1 MPSEHIQVLQQRTLP
16 QVLFHPNTK
25 SFDVPDVIAAPL
37 LHLAPLQSVGV
48 KQALRPVNAL
58 KQPREAIRVLRA
70 FNTRFD
76 ELDELMVEIYVQL
89 EFKDLLLPPS
99 EGDMQAAAKCGPIVI
114 TNISEYRRDAN
125 LVDEVENKEAEAV
138 ILSSICSFWYVIHR

>member
-1 MPSEHIQVLQQRTLP
+1 
-16 QVLFHPNTK
+16 
-25 SFDVPDVIAAPL
+25 VPDIIAAPL

-48 KQALRPVNAL
+48 KRALRPVSTWKQPCEAIRVKRALRPVNTW

-89 EFKDLLLPPS
+89 EFKDLLLSPS

-125 LVDEVENKEAEAV
+125 LVDEVENEEAGAV
-138 ILSSICSFWYVIHR
+138 TLRFICSLWYLIHR